1 MLKFKRI
8 KLTPQRHSK
17 VQIILIK
24 NEKLIAF
31 LVISYFSIMFL
42 GHLIMDIFQILRFP
56 WKHVD
61 NILANMMWIFK
72 QSYQKRLVQF
82 KSFSYKMKRSY
93 IEFEHKF
100 DMFRIRPMSEYHQ
113 EIYSLSLHCQIITI
127 EYYKRFCIL

>member
-42 GHLIMDIFQILRFP
+42 GHLFMDIFQILRFP

-61 NILANMMWIFK
+61 NILANMMLIFEKTFNPSGHCGK
-72 QSYQKRLVQF
+72 QYGASTVIAV
-82 KSFSYKMKRSY
+82 MK
-93 IEFEHKF
+93 K
-100 DMFRIRPMSEYHQ
+100 
-113 EIYSLSLHCQIITI
+113 
-127 EYYKRFCIL
+127 

>member
-42 GHLIMDIFQILRFP
+42 GHLIIDIFQILRFP

-72 QSYQKRLVQF
+72 KSYQKRLVQF

-93 IEFEHKF
+93 IEFEYKF
-100 DMFRIRPMSEYHQ
+100 YIFPIRPMSEYHY
-113 EIYSLSLHCQIITI
+113 EFTLSD
-127 EYYKRFCIL
+127 YNY